1 MLCNILDTFTHLQFV
16 LSLRFPSS
24 SSETFR
30 ETVRE
35 FEREF
40 AAEDALEEMRD
51 WAFLETVLCDSS
63 AWRLKSCIL
72 DIRLQVLQ
80 LQRKYS

>member
-1 MLCNILDTFTHLQFV
+1 MLVCDILQKYAYLQFV

-24 SSETFR
+24 SSDTFR

-40 AAEDALEEMRD
+40 AAEDAREETRD

-63 AWRLKSCIL
+63 AWRLRSCIL
-72 DIRLQVLQ
+72 ADLLQKLQ
-80 LQRKYS
+80 L